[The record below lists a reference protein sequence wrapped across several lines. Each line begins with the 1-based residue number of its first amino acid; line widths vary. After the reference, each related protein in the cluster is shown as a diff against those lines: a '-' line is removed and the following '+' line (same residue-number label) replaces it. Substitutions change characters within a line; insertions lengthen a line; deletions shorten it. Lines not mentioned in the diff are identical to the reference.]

1 MIDSSPSAQ
10 LVSVAVDESDPFLT
24 VDEVAA
30 MLRLNPQTVRN
41 TIERG
46 ELAAVR
52 VGPRRVRVRRSALD
66 AWIAES
72 GVMMGPS
79 VEEAQAE
86 FDAALVAVQA
96 AAENADR
103 VPALKRLARAA
114 TKLAGALPRR

>member
-1 MIDSSPSAQ
+1 M
-10 LVSVAVDESDPFLT
+10 DEADPFLT

-30 MLRLNPQTVRN
+30 MLRINPQTVRN

-52 VGPRRVRVRRSALD
+52 VGPRRVRVRKSALD

-79 VEEAQAE
+79 PEEAQAE
-86 FDAALVAVQA
+86 FDAALAAVQA
-96 AAENADR
+96 AADSAVR
-103 VPALKRLARAA
+103 VPALKRLARAS